1 MSTGLAAGIPARRE
15 LRIET
20 PRLVLRTWRE
30 SDAEALVRH
39 AGNRKV
45 SLHLRDRF
53 PYPYTLKDARDFL
66 ATEAVLADPPLNLA
80 IEAIENPGEA
90 IGSIGL
96 MPMTDIFRFTC
107 EVGYWIAEEYWG
119 RGYAA
124 EALVRFTDYTF
135 EKFPY
140 ERLEAHVSSSN
151 PNSCRVLE
159 KAGYQYEATLRRNV
173 FKLGEFYDSFIYAR
187 FRVR

>member
-1 MSTGLAAGIPARRE
+1 VAGISERLERRE
-15 LRIET
+15 VRLET
-20 PRLVLRTWRE
+20 ARLVLRTWRE

-39 AGNRKV
+39 AGNRNV

-53 PYPYTLKDARDFL
+53 PYPYTLKDAREFL
-66 ATEAVLADPPLNLA
+66 ATDAVLADPPLNLA

-107 EVGYWIAEEYWG
+107 EVGYWIAEACWG

-140 ERLEAHVSSSN
+140 ERLEAHVSSGN
-151 PNSCRVLE
+151 PSSCRVLE
-159 KAGYQYEATLRRNV
+159 KAGYIHEATLRRNV
-173 FKLGEFYDSFIYAR
+173 YKHGEFYDSFVYSR
-187 FRVR
+187 LRVR